1 MVDFGFTRKFSMKT
15 ILVLIG
21 GGDRDQI
28 IAQTALAAALPFA
41 AHLDFLHVHVSA
53 GEAARYSRTEFPMGP
68 ALRNALEQL
77 GNKGK
82 SFSDLAA
89 DHVREFCARSMIEI
103 CDAPTNMGKVTAS
116 FREEKDGSL
125 QRLTFHARHSDLVVM
140 GRAKQVQGLA
150 PDILDSLV
158 LSCGRP
164 MLVAASAGPQHL
176 TGTVMVCWKESGNAA
191 RAVTAATPILSKAK
205 RVVFTS
211 ITERDEGVTEAVHDL
226 ARQFAWHGTATD
238 VKVIP
243 ANGRA
248 MSDLLSAAAEEC
260 GADLVVM
267 GAYGRSRARQL
278 IFGSCTEA
286 FMRHADRPI
295 MIMH

>member
-1 MVDFGFTRKFSMKT
+1 MKT

-21 GGDRDQI
+21 GGERDQV
-28 IAQTALAAALPFA
+28 IAQTALTAALPFS
-41 AHLDFLHVHVSA
+41 AHLDFLHIHVSA
-53 GEAARYSRTEFPMGP
+53 GQAARYSRTEFAMGP

-77 GNKGK
+77 GNKAK
-82 SFSDLAA
+82 SFSELAA
-89 DHVREFCARSMIEI
+89 DHVREFCAGSMIDI
-103 CDAPTNMGKVTAS
+103 CAAPTTTGKVSAS
-116 FREEKDGSL
+116 FREEKDGSP
-125 QRLTFHARHSDLVVM
+125 QRLAFHARHSDLVVM
-140 GRAKQVQGLA
+140 GRARQTQGLA

-164 MLVAASAGPQHL
+164 MLVAASTAPQQL
-176 TGTVMVCWKESGNAA
+176 TGTVMVCWKESANAA

-211 ITERDEGVTEAVHDL
+211 IAERDEGITEAVHDL
-226 ARQFAWHGTATD
+226 ARQFIWHGVSTE

-248 MSDLLSAAAEEC
+248 IPDLLSAAAADC

-267 GAYGRSRARQL
+267 GAYGRSRAREL

-295 MIMH
+295 LLMH